1 MSILYLL
8 QWTFITCWPFMSRE
22 NTTKYCSCLHLI
34 KSMHSLTAIKRL
46 KERWQLITKSLVKS
60 RSEGWT
66 SWEKND
72 SHDFSTKTTKLT
84 SLKTL
89 CPLQDKCKRL
99 MQKKHEL
106 NSLFTLKKINFLID
120 SYITDFLW
128 KEYRKKYLPD
138 VTSCTQC
145 IRKRNSKGICSYKLE
160 FIHL

>member
-84 SLKTL
+84 SLKNRVHFKTNAKGWCRKTIKQFVYIEKNQL
-89 CPLQDKCKRL
+89 LNRQLYNRFSLKR
-99 MQKKHEL
+99 
-106 NSLFTLKKINFLID
+106 I
-120 SYITDFLW
+120 
-128 KEYRKKYLPD
+128 
-138 VTSCTQC
+138 
-145 IRKRNSKGICSYKLE
+145 
-160 FIHL
+160 